1 MATTETVLHSL
12 AEMDRYVRQMAAATG
27 TAGVVDA
34 VGEYLAGWSKERVLS
49 TQKTDA
55 GWAPFD
61 DRQQPMPVCAAADV
75 LRIGR
80 SVRYQCIALK
90 ESGIDPSPELLEL
103 DLFLFLARQIMENLD
118 PASSRAHADVL
129 RSSKGRRPP
138 PFETRFIGSPF

>member
-27 TAGVVDA
+27 AAGVVDV

-49 TQKTDA
+49 IQKTDA

-61 DRQQPMPVCAAADV
+61 DRQQPVPIDAAADV

-80 SVRYQCIALK
+80 SVRNQCIALK
-90 ESGIDPSPELLEL
+90 ESGIDPAPELLEL
-103 DLFLFLARQIMENLD
+103 DLFLFLARQIMEDRD
-118 PASSRAHADVL
+118 PVSCNACAEAFRPSKSR
-129 RSSKGRRPP
+129 RSRPS
-138 PFETRFIGSPF
+138 ESRFIGSMF